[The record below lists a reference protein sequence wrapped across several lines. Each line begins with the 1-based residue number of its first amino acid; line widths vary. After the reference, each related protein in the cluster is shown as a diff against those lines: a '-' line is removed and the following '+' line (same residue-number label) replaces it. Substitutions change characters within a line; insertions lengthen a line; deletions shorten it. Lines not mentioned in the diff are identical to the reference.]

1 MICNCFKETDE
12 KLASQGTRLK
22 SFHALMISEPSGKLT
37 SRTYWPVEKLNGKAA
52 KGGVLLQFCPFCGKS
67 VDDLAGVPVEAR
79 PDTPETRAEDEAAD
93 RELAEELAADDPVC
107 NPA

>member
-1 MICNCFKETDE
+1 MSKPLHRLPNGAWIDPFTITELIPCDATVCGDTHIPPRLVIRTARDSLVCETQDALHAASLADE
-12 KLASQGTRLK
+12 LGAIR
-22 SFHALMISEPSGKLT
+22 
-37 SRTYWPVEKLNGKAA
+37 N
-52 KGGVLLQFCPFCGKS
+52 
-67 VDDLAGVPVEAR
+67 GVPVETR